1 MTTWRPP
8 PRWIWFLK
16 LLWEHPFVRSFR
28 SSRQSVM
35 RQVSNA
41 RGLIGSPTRY
51 VLHRSVGLCANL
63 QRALPTKIFGAAW
76 IHLAPNRTTSRI
88 NLWSKN
94 GVVLK
99 RQANPMHITLSEH
112 VFFESVRAV
121 PARRAE
127 VAPQRYVL
135 QRKLTQIKQ
144 TCYHLKARASLN
156 DADQSKVWSGG
167 TSGRNRAR

>member
-1 MTTWRPP
+1 M
-8 PRWIWFLK
+8 
-16 LLWEHPFVRSFR
+16 
-28 SSRQSVM
+28 
-35 RQVSNA
+35 SNA

-76 IHLAPNRTTSRI
+76 IHLAPNRTTSGI

-112 VFFESVRAV
+112 VFLESVRAV
-121 PARRAE
+121 RRRAG
-127 VAPQRYVL
+127 
-135 QRKLTQIKQ
+135 
-144 TCYHLKARASLN
+144 LKWRLRDMCCSVN
-156 DADQSKVWSGG
+156 
-167 TSGRNRAR
+167 

>member
-1 MTTWRPP
+1 
-8 PRWIWFLK
+8 
-16 LLWEHPFVRSFR
+16 
-28 SSRQSVM
+28 
-35 RQVSNA
+35 
-41 RGLIGSPTRY
+41 
-51 VLHRSVGLCANL
+51 
-63 QRALPTKIFGAAW
+63 
-76 IHLAPNRTTSRI
+76 
-88 NLWSKN
+88 
-94 GVVLK
+94 
-99 RQANPMHITLSEH
+99 MHITLSEH

-167 TSGRNRAR
+167 TSGGIERGSGESAILEKTS